1 MDNLLLADD
10 LELFAMQ
17 DDLQSLGVSPSLIMA
32 AATIRSQAREIMALK
47 EELETARGDS
57 SMKKPSNPFN

>member
-10 LELFAMQ
+10 LELFALQ

-32 AATIRSQAREIMALK
+32 AAAIRSQACEIMALK
-47 EELETARGDS
+47 EALETARA
-57 SMKKPSNPFN
+57 KPGTSRKN